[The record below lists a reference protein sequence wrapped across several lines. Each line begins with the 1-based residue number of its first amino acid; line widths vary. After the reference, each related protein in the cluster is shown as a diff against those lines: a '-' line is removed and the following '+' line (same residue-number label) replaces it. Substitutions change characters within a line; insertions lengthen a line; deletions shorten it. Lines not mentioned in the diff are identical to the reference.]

1 MKLNLD
7 FPIELGQ
14 EFRRKTI
21 ENFKRILENYQI
33 INKDIEYHRKK
44 EQHAHNAKQID
55 YKLSNVHDELTYQD
69 GRIEGLVIGHN
80 GDGVEE
86 VKDSRTALDG
96 TNHEIL
102 SKRLKHDLENINN
115 TIENNYNKLNSKIER
130 IRNVNDFGADPT
142 GQKDSTEAFKQAFGN
157 GGQHIHMTEGLYI
170 VDGLELPSNTIL
182 SGEGKDV
189 TILKLSDTSQRHKT
203 VVTNKDL
210 DGTAHNIYLKDFTT
224 DNNKNRFKGETN
236 TSGGIT
242 YPYPT
247 PYEKRYVSGGSLAS
261 GIRFAGVTNGQA
273 ENIKSIDAMLHGFDI
288 TYASDSYSDAG
299 DGVRVREDLESKF
312 VRINNCESIGFG
324 DDGITTH
331 HSRYL
336 TITNNISHHPKNY
349 HGNSN
354 GIEVDDGSQ
363 YVFLE
368 GNYTYRNHVGLEI
381 KAHATTSAP
390 NGVFVNS
397 HHSNEDTRSYV
408 LRHIGHHRAATD
420 SKTKT
425 ASNVVLN
432 NCVAMNPTR
441 TDVYPGWTTRA
452 LTISAYR
459 NVSVNNF
466 TAISNGTADAG
477 NPAIVVQF
485 MAENIQLN
493 NINVSG
499 FKSASADI
507 KVIGGVNRP
516 KKITMSN
523 INIRNSSN
531 NIGIAGGAKVY
542 DIKILGANLIGNGQ
556 GNAIEMYNRAQH
568 IVGVTAEGYTNGA
581 KIIDK
586 LYKVPPTFTRG
597 GFVGGSTGSGAM
609 SNRSAVIASSGNT
622 FAHSDRSWAIGS
634 GAENTVKGSRTGIV
648 NSLRSETDP
657 DGVAQVV
664 MNSHRVKSPGSHTL
678 SGGWSA
684 SGKASVANVK
694 YSLNSYNGNIKSV
707 GTIQA
712 GQNFGDYAEYFES
725 QSGQEIPNGYLVTLD
740 GRHIRK
746 ANSNDKPIGVISGTA
761 GIVLGDQMFHHK
773 DRYLKDEFGVV
784 LTEEIETE
792 IVKDDG
798 EIIKVI
804 KDVPIINDEWKE
816 QDEEY
821 QSRAERPEW
830 NVVGLMGQVFTRI
843 DSTVQ
848 VNDYIKPNKGIGTKD
863 NNNGFY
869 RVLEITTPYDS
880 EKGYGVAVVLI
891 K

>member
-1 MKLNLD
+1 MILHLD
-7 FPIELGQ
+7 FPMELGQ
-14 EFRRKTI
+14 EWRYKTVD
-21 ENFKRILENYQI
+21 NFKRILDSFKSIEN
-33 INKDIEYHRKK
+33 KFEKHKTE

-69 GRIEGLVIGHN
+69 GRIDGLVVGHN
-80 GDGVEE
+80 GDGIEE
-86 VKDSRTALDG
+86 LKDSRTALDG
-96 TNHEIL
+96 SNHELL
-102 SKRLKHDLENINN
+102 SKRLKYDLESINN
-115 TIENNYNKLNSKIER
+115 TIDDNYKKLNTKIER

-157 GGQHIHMTEGLYI
+157 GGHHVHMTEGLYI
-170 VDGLELPSNTIL
+170 VDGLKLPSDTIL
-182 SGEGKDV
+182 SGEGKDI
-189 TILKLSDTSQRHKT
+189 TTLKLSDSSQRHKI

-210 DGTAHNIYLKDFTT
+210 DGTAHNIFLKDFTT
-224 DNNKNRFKGETN
+224 DNNKDRFKGETN

-247 PYEKRYVSGGSLAS
+247 PYEKGYVSGGSLGS
-261 GIRFAGVTNGQA
+261 GVRFAGVTNGQA
-273 ENIKSIDAMLHGFDI
+273 ENVKSVDAMLHGFDI
-288 TYASDSYSDAG
+288 TYASDSYFNSG
-299 DGVRVREDLESKF
+299 DGVRVNEELESKF
-312 VRINNCESIGFG
+312 IRINNCEAIGFG

-336 TITNNISHHPKNY
+336 TVTNNISHHPKNY

-354 GIEVDDGSQ
+354 GVEVDDGSQ
-363 YVFLE
+363 YVFLDR
-368 GNYTYRNHVGLEI
+368 NYTHRNHVGLEI
-381 KAHATTSAP
+381 KAHDTTSAP

-408 LRHIGHHRAATD
+408 LRHIGHHRAETD
-420 SKTKT
+420 PKTKT
-425 ASNVVLN
+425 ANNVVLN

-459 NVSVNNF
+459 NVSINNF
-466 TAISNGTADAG
+466 TAISNGKADAG

-507 KVIGGVNRP
+507 KVLGGVNRP
-516 KKITMSN
+516 KKITLSN
-523 INIRNSSN
+523 INIRESSN

-542 DIKILGANLIGNGQ
+542 DIKILGANLIGNGT
-556 GNAIEMYNRAQH
+556 GNAIEMYNRTAH

-586 LYKVPPTFTRG
+586 IYKTPPTFTRG
-597 GFVGGSTGSGAM
+597 GFVGGATGSGAM

-622 FAHSDRSWAIGS
+622 FAYSDRSWAIGS
-634 GAENTVKGSRTGIV
+634 GAENTVKGSRTGIA
-648 NSLRSETDP
+648 NSLRSETNP
-657 DGVAQVV
+657 DGVAQMIV
-664 MNSHRVKSPGSHTL
+664 NSHRVKSPGSHL
-678 SGGWSA
+678 LVGGWGG
-684 SGKASVANVK
+684 SGKASTENVK
-694 YSLNSYNGNIKSV
+694 FTINSYNGNANFAGKVQS
-707 GTIQA
+707 

-725 QSGQEIPNGYLVTLD
+725 QSGQEIKNGYIVTLD
-740 GRHIRK
+740 GRYIRK
-746 ANSNDKPIGVISGTA
+746 ANSNDVPIGVISGTA
-761 GIVLGDQMFHHK
+761 GVILGDQMFHHK
-773 DRYLKDEFGVV
+773 DKYLKDDFGVR

-792 IVKDDG
+792 IVKDNG
-798 EIIKVI
+798 EVI
-804 KDVPIINDEWKE
+804 KETREVPVMNPDWEEKDEA
-816 QDEEY
+816 Y

-843 DSTVQ
+843 DSTVS
-848 VNDYIKPNKGIGTKD
+848 VNDYIKPKKGVGTKD

-880 EKGYGVAVVLI
+880 NKGYGVAVVLV

>member
-1 MKLNLD
+1 MKLKIN

-14 EFRRKTI
+14 RFRSMI
-21 ENFKRILENYQI
+21 MNNFKDVQYFYGQVLDVI
-33 INKDIEYHRKK
+33 KDHKTK
-44 EQHAHNAKQID
+44 DKHAHNAKQID

-80 GDGVEE
+80 GDGIEE
-86 VKDSRTALDG
+86 IKDSRTSLDG
-96 TNHEIL
+96 INHELL
-102 SKRLKHDLENINN
+102 SKRLKYDLESINK
-115 TIENNYNKLNSKIER
+115 TIESNYNQLNTKIER
-130 IRNVNDFGADPT
+130 VRNVNDFGADPT

-157 GGQHIHMTEGLYI
+157 GGHHVHMTEGLYI
-170 VDGLELPSNTIL
+170 VDGLKLPSNTIL
-182 SGEGKDV
+182 SGEGKDI
-189 TILKLSDTSQRHKT
+189 TTLKLSDSSQRHKI

-210 DGTAHNIYLKDFTT
+210 DGTAHNIFLKDFTT
-224 DNNKNRFKGETN
+224 DNNKDRFKGETN

-247 PYEKRYVSGGSLAS
+247 PYEKGYVSGGSLAS
-261 GIRFAGVTNGQA
+261 GVRFAGVTNGVA
-273 ENIKSIDAMLHGFDI
+273 ENVKTVDAILHGFDI
-288 TYASDSYSDAG
+288 TYASDSYSNSG
-299 DGVRVREDLESKF
+299 DGVRVNEELESKF
-312 VRINNCESIGFG
+312 IRINNCESIGFG

-336 TITNNISHHPKNY
+336 TITNNISHFPKNY

-363 YVFLE
+363 YVFLD
-368 GNYTYRNHVGLEI
+368 GNYTHRNHVGLEI

-420 SKTKT
+420 PKTKT
-425 ASNVVLN
+425 ANDVVLN

-452 LTISAYR
+452 LSISAFR

-507 KVIGGVNRP
+507 KVLGGVNRP
-516 KKITMSN
+516 KKITLSN
-523 INIRNSSN
+523 INIRESSN

-542 DIKILGANLIGNGQ
+542 DIKIIGANLIGNGL
-556 GNAIEMYNRAQH
+556 GNAIEMYNRTAH
-568 IVGVTAEGYTNGA
+568 IVGVTSEGYTNGA

-586 LYKVPPTFTRG
+586 IYKTPPTFTRG
-597 GFVGGSTGSGAM
+597 GFLGGSTGSGAM

-622 FAHSDRSWAIGS
+622 FAYSDRSWAIGS
-634 GAENTVKGSRTGIV
+634 GAENTVKGSRTGIL
-648 NSLRSETDP
+648 NSLRSATDP

-664 MNSHRVKSPGSHTL
+664 INSHRVKSPGSHTL
-678 SGGWSA
+678 SGGWGA
-684 SGKASVANVK
+684 SGNASVSNVK

-725 QSGQEIPNGYLVTLD
+725 QSGQEIPNGTIVTLD
-740 GRHIRK
+740 GRYIRK
-746 ANSNDKPIGVISGTA
+746 ANINDRPIGVISGTA

-792 IVKDDG
+792 IIKDDG
-798 EIIKVI
+798 EVVKGIR
-804 KDVPIINDEWKE
+804 DVPIINDEWKE

-843 DSTVQ
+843 DSTVS
-848 VNDYIKPNKGIGTKD
+848 VNDYIKPNKGVGTKD

-880 EKGYGVAVVLI
+880 EKGYGVAVVLV